1 MFMVCPQGGHVWVV
15 PQPAQ
20 GFSGVT
26 INLCLHPRAVLVLGL
41 EFRVNLTPRK
51 GWGFCLE
58 KYVILLQNPMGLV
71 SKFPY

>member
-26 INLCLHPRAVLVLGL
+26 INFHPRAVLVLGL
-41 EFRVNLTPRK
+41 ELTLHQERD
-51 GWGFCLE
+51 GGFASRNMLFYC
-58 KYVILLQNPMGLV
+58 KIQWV
-71 SKFPY
+71 